1 MSLTQGKS
9 NIAARKDARYPQ
21 LSELSVAYE
30 GFTEEIVLRP
40 PDLSPHGMF
49 INTARAFP
57 EGAILK
63 LRFRMARSG
72 TLVETRCEVRYCLAG
87 VGIGVEFIGISGE
100 DVRAIEEE
108 MGLQISDP

>member
-1 MSLTQGKS
+1 MSLKQGKT
-9 NIAARKDARYPQ
+9 NIGARKDARYPQ

-30 GFTEEIVLRP
+30 GFTEEIALRP

-49 INTARAFP
+49 INTAREFP

-72 TLVETRCEVRYCLAG
+72 TLVETRCEVRYCLAR
-87 VGIGVEFIGISGE
+87 VGIGVEFIGISAE
-100 DVRAIEEE
+100 NARAIEEE
-108 MGLQISDP
+108 MGLQTSGK